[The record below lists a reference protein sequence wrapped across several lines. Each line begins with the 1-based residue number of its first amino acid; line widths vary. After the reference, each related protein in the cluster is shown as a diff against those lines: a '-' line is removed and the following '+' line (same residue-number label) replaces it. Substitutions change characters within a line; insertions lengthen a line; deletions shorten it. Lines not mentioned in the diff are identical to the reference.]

1 MNLENENVHLEYKT
15 AKNCLPKDFWRT
27 YSAFANTDGGTVI
40 LGISEE
46 KKFNYQIEGVIN
58 PDKIVN
64 ELITTLHN
72 SNKVSCKLID
82 EQDIVHIIED
92 NKKLIKIKIHA
103 ANFDQKPV
111 YLNGNL
117 QNSYIRENDGDFKVK
132 PEQLKYMIANSYTH
146 LDNQLLEN
154 YSVKDL
160 NTQDIDQYREL
171 LIKNTNDTSFKDQ
184 NYETFLFNI
193 GAIRIDRKDS
203 KQKKKLTTGCLLFF
217 GKLNA
222 IMDRFPGFQLDFYR
236 KKNVLEEEWVT
247 RISSG
252 DMNFPEMNIFS
263 FYTLVLEQLE
273 RGIPDK
279 FIQDRNFTR
288 GSYHSDLM
296 IAVKEALVNSLMH
309 AYYSSDR
316 PIAIYD
322 YDDYFEFS
330 NPGDMRVS
338 KEEFI
343 HGNNPIARNS
353 IISLLFRKVGI
364 AEKAGSG
371 GPRIFKSAYKNNL
384 RIPDII
390 EGRDT
395 TTIRIWKINLSKT
408 LVGFSE
414 TEKTIIKYAV
424 DCQQFSIDNIKAHF
438 KFSDYKAR
446 KIIRELENKK
456 VIDRVGNGK
465 ATKYQLKESQEMG
478 IFKNKL
484 YLRQLEDKL
493 NK

>member
-111 YLNGNL
+111 YINGNL

-171 LIKNTNDTSFKDQ
+171 LIKNTNDTSFKEQ

-193 GAIRIDRKDS
+193 GAIRIDRKNS

-288 GSYHSDLM
+288 GS
-296 IAVKEALVNSLMH
+296 
-309 AYYSSDR
+309 
-316 PIAIYD
+316 
-322 YDDYFEFS
+322 
-330 NPGDMRVS
+330 
-338 KEEFI
+338 
-343 HGNNPIARNS
+343 
-353 IISLLFRKVGI
+353 
-364 AEKAGSG
+364 
-371 GPRIFKSAYKNNL
+371 
-384 RIPDII
+384 
-390 EGRDT
+390 
-395 TTIRIWKINLSKT
+395 
-408 LVGFSE
+408 
-414 TEKTIIKYAV
+414 
-424 DCQQFSIDNIKAHF
+424 
-438 KFSDYKAR
+438 
-446 KIIRELENKK
+446 
-456 VIDRVGNGK
+456 
-465 ATKYQLKESQEMG
+465 
-478 IFKNKL
+478 
-484 YLRQLEDKL
+484 
-493 NK
+493 

>member
-1 MNLENENVHLEYKT
+1 
-15 AKNCLPKDFWRT
+15 
-27 YSAFANTDGGTVI
+27 
-40 LGISEE
+40 
-46 KKFNYQIEGVIN
+46 
-58 PDKIVN
+58 
-64 ELITTLHN
+64 
-72 SNKVSCKLID
+72 
-82 EQDIVHIIED
+82 
-92 NKKLIKIKIHA
+92 
-103 ANFDQKPV
+103 
-111 YLNGNL
+111 
-117 QNSYIRENDGDFKVK
+117 
-132 PEQLKYMIANSYTH
+132 
-146 LDNQLLEN
+146 
-154 YSVKDL
+154 
-160 NTQDIDQYREL
+160 
-171 LIKNTNDTSFKDQ
+171 
-184 NYETFLFNI
+184 
-193 GAIRIDRKDS
+193 
-203 KQKKKLTTGCLLFF
+203 
-217 GKLNA
+217 
-222 IMDRFPGFQLDFYR
+222 
-236 KKNVLEEEWVT
+236 
-247 RISSG
+247 
-252 DMNFPEMNIFS
+252 MNFPEMNIFS

-390 EGRDT
+390 KGRDT

-414 TEKTIIKYAV
+414 TEKAIIKYAV